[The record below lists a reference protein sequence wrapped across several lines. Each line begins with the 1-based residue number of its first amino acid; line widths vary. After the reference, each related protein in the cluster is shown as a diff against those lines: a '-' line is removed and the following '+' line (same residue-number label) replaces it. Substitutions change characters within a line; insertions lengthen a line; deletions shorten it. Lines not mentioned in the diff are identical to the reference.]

1 MSGIVIGLVALLLLV
16 VVGAVIYFAMQEEK
30 AEPEII
36 APVVPTVPIVDDD
49 AEDEEEDTSD
59 FDIVNGWIYD
69 NEYNYMIKLKEDK
82 SGLQYGSFNDESLD
96 QGAKWSFEP
105 DDDSFYIVSGGKY
118 LKISGDDVQVVGTKT
133 STAKLNIKAV
143 DDGYKISDR
152 KEKNWFKMDGANLI
166 AVDDESKASVFSI
179 EASQYYIKGYESEKE
194 SSESTLRGSLTKHRV
209 SCDNGVLSGFKFLKD
224 GSGTK
229 YRYKYDCTQGGAASG
244 ELLEKTVLTEGNLV
258 EFTDLTNEDSFGV
271 SCGDVGALANF
282 RVLPGTD
289 NKASYEYTCRD
300 IGVSGEPELV
310 ETGFQDFTIES
321 GASIVDGLANI
332 DALTC
337 NDGSV
342 LTGFNYVQDG
352 TDGGYKLSG
361 ICKKLSA

>member
-36 APVVPTVPIVDDD
+36 APVVPTVPITDDD
-49 AEDEEEDTSD
+49 AEDEEEDMD
-59 FDIVNGWIYD
+59 GFDIVNGWIYD

-82 SGLQYGSFNDESLD
+82 SGLEYGSFNEEVPD
-96 QGAKWSFEP
+96 QSAKWTFEP
-105 DDDSFYIVSGGKY
+105 DDENFYIVSGGKY

-152 KEKNWFKMDGANLI
+152 KDKNWFKMDGANLV

-209 SCDNGVLSGFKFLKD
+209 SCDNGVLSGFEFMKD
-224 GSGTK
+224 ASGSK
-229 YRYKYDCTQGGAASG
+229 YRYDYECTQGGAASG
-244 ELLEKTVLTEGNLV
+244 ELLEKTVLQEGGLSG
-258 EFTDLTNEDSFGV
+258 FRDLTDKNSFGV
-271 SCGDVGALANF
+271 ACEVGALANF
-282 RVLPGTD
+282 RVLPGTGE
-289 NKASYEYTCRD
+289 NASYEYTCRD
-300 IGVSGEPELV
+300 IGVSDEEPITKSVTQDLTRGENESFSS
-310 ETGFQDFTIES
+310 GFAKL
-321 GASIVDGLANI
+321 GK
-332 DALTC
+332 LTC
-337 NDGSV
+337 DDGSV
-342 LTGFNYVQDG
+342 LTGFDYSEDDNNDNEY
-352 TDGGYKLSG
+352 TLSG

>member
-30 AEPEII
+30 AEPEIV

-49 AEDEEEDTSD
+49 AEDEEEDTGS

-82 SGLQYGSFNDESLD
+82 SGLQYGSFNEEVPD
-96 QGAKWSFEP
+96 QGAKWTFEP
-105 DDDSFYIVSGGKY
+105 DDEDFYIVSDGKY
-118 LKISGDDVQVVGTKT
+118 LKISGDDVQLVGTKT

-179 EASQYYIKGYESEKE
+179 EASQYYIKGYDSENE
-194 SSESTLRGSLTKHRV
+194 SSEASLRGSLTKHRV
-209 SCDNGVLSGFKFLKD
+209 SCDNGVLSGFKFMKD
-224 GSGTK
+224 GTK

-244 ELLEKTVLTEGNLV
+244 ELLEKTVLTEGELV
-258 EFTDLTNEDSFGV
+258 DFDDLTTKDSFGV

-300 IGVSGEPELV
+300 IGVSGEPETV
-310 ETGFQDFTIES
+310 ETSFQDFTIEN
-321 GASIVDGLANI
+321 GVPIVDVLANI

-352 TDGGYKLSG
+352 ENSKYKLSG
-361 ICKKLSA
+361 ICKKLAA

>member
-30 AEPEII
+30 AEPEIV

-49 AEDEEEDTSD
+49 AEDEEEDTGS

-82 SGLQYGSFNDESLD
+82 SGLEYGSFNEEVPD
-96 QGAKWSFEP
+96 QGAKWTFEP
-105 DDDSFYIVSGGKY
+105 DDEDFYIVSDGKY
-118 LKISGDDVQVVGTKT
+118 LKISGDDVQLVGTKT

-152 KEKNWFKMDGANLI
+152 KEKNWFKMDGANLV

-194 SSESTLRGSLTKHRV
+194 SSETSLRGSLTKHRV
-209 SCDNGVLSGFKFLKD
+209 SCDNGVLSGFKFMKD
-224 GSGTK
+224 GTK
-229 YRYKYDCTQGGAASG
+229 YRYDYDCTQGGAASG
-244 ELLEKTVLTEGNLV
+244 ELLEKTVLSEGGLSS
-258 EFTDLTNEDSFGV
+258 FQDLTTKESFGV

-282 RVLPGTD
+282 RVLPGTGES
-289 NKASYEYTCRD
+289 ASYEYTCRD
-300 IGVSGEPELV
+300 VGVSGEPEPV
-310 ETGFQDFTIES
+310 ETVYQDFTTE
-321 GASIVDGLANI
+321 GNASIVDDLANI
-332 DALTC
+332 EALTC

-352 TDGGYKLSG
+352 ENSKYKLSG
-361 ICKKLSA
+361 ICKKLSI

>member
-36 APVVPTVPIVDDD
+36 APVVPTVPITDDD
-49 AEDEEEDTSD
+49 AEDEEGDMD
-59 FDIVNGWIYD
+59 GFDIVNGWIYD

-82 SGLQYGSFNDESLD
+82 SGLEYGSFNEEVPD
-96 QGAKWSFEP
+96 QGAKWTFEP
-105 DDDSFYIVSGGKY
+105 DDENFYIVSGGKY

-133 STAKLNIKAV
+133 SSAKLNIKAV
-143 DDGYKISDR
+143 DDGYKISD
-152 KEKNWFKMDGANLI
+152 KKDKNWFKMEGANLV

-209 SCDNGVLSGFKFLKD
+209 SCDNGVLSGFEFVKD

-229 YRYKYDCTQGGAASG
+229 YRYDYECTQGGAASG
-244 ELLEKTVLTEGNLV
+244 ELLEKTVLPEGGLSD
-258 EFTDLTNEDSFGV
+258 FKDLTVKESFGV
-271 SCGDVGALANF
+271 SCDVGALANF
-282 RVLPGTD
+282 RVLPGNGD
-289 NKASYEYTCRD
+289 SASYEYTCRD
-300 IGVSGEPELV
+300 IGVSGEPEPV
-310 ETGFQDFTIES
+310 ETPFQEFTTEG
-321 GASIVDGLANI
+321 GASIIDDLANI

-352 TDGGYKLSG
+352 ENSKYKLSG
-361 ICKKLSA
+361 ICKKLSI

>member
-30 AEPEII
+30 AEPEIV

-49 AEDEEEDTSD
+49 AEDEEEDTD
-59 FDIVNGWIYD
+59 GFDIVNGWIYD

-82 SGLQYGSFNDESLD
+82 SGLEYGSFNEEVPD
-96 QGAKWSFEP
+96 QSAKWTFEP
-105 DDDSFYIVSGGKY
+105 DDENFYIVSGGKY

-152 KEKNWFKMDGANLI
+152 KDKNWFKMDGANLV

-209 SCDNGVLSGFKFLKD
+209 SCDNGVLSGFEFMKD
-224 GSGTK
+224 GSGSK
-229 YRYKYDCTQGGAASG
+229 YRYDYECTQGGAASG
-244 ELLEKTVLTEGNLV
+244 ELLEKTVLQEGGLSG
-258 EFTDLTNEDSFGV
+258 FTDLTNKASFGV
-271 SCGDVGALANF
+271 TCEVGALANF
-282 RVLPGTD
+282 RVLPGTGE
-289 NKASYEYTCRD
+289 NASYEYTCRD
-300 IGVSGEPELV
+300 IGVSGEPETV
-310 ETGFQDFTIES
+310 ETPFQDFTIES
-321 GASIVDGLANI
+321 GESIVDDLANI

-352 TDGGYKLSG
+352 EDSKYKLSG
-361 ICKKLSA
+361 ICKKLSI

>member
-30 AEPEII
+30 AEPEIVT
-36 APVVPTVPIVDDD
+36 PVVPTVPIVDDD

-152 KEKNWFKMDGANLI
+152 KEKNWFKMDGANLV

-224 GSGTK
+224 GNK
-229 YRYKYDCTQGGAASG
+229 YLYKYDCTQGGAASG
-244 ELLEKTVLTEGNLV
+244 ELLEKTVLTEGELV
-258 EFTDLTNEDSFGV
+258 KFADLTNENSFGV

-300 IGVSGEPELV
+300 IGVSDEDPITKTVTGDLSASGEN
-310 ETGFQDFTIES
+310 ETYSTRFAKLE
-321 GASIVDGLANI
+321 N
-332 DALTC
+332 LTC
-337 NDGSV
+337 DDGRV
-342 LTGFNYVQDG
+342 LSGFNYSEDDNNKNVF
-352 TDGGYKLSG
+352 TLSG

>member
-1 MSGIVIGLVALLLLV
+1 MSGVVIGLVALLLLV

-30 AEPEII
+30 AEPEIV

-49 AEDEEEDTSD
+49 AEDEEEDAGS

-82 SGLQYGSFNDESLD
+82 SGLQYGSFNEEVPD
-96 QGAKWSFEP
+96 QGAKWTFEP
-105 DDDSFYIVSGGKY
+105 DDEDFYIVSDGKY
-118 LKISGDDVQVVGTKT
+118 LKISGDDVQLVGTKT

-179 EASQYYIKGYESEKE
+179 EASQYYIKGYDSENE
-194 SSESTLRGSLTKHRV
+194 SSEASLRGSLTKHRV
-209 SCDNGVLSGFKFLKD
+209 SCDNGVLSGFKFMKD
-224 GSGTK
+224 GTK

-244 ELLEKTVLTEGNLV
+244 ELLEKTVLTEGELV
-258 EFTDLTNEDSFGV
+258 DFADLTTKDSFGV
-271 SCGDVGALANF
+271 SCDVGALANF
-282 RVLPGTD
+282 RVLPGTGES
-289 NKASYEYTCRD
+289 ASYEYTCRD
-300 IGVSGEPELV
+300 IGVSGEPETV
-310 ETGFQDFTIES
+310 ETSFQNFTIEN
-321 GASIVDGLANI
+321 GVPIVDDLANI

-352 TDGGYKLSG
+352 EDGEYKLSG

>member
-30 AEPEII
+30 AEPEIV

-49 AEDEEEDTSD
+49 AEDEEEDTGS

-82 SGLQYGSFNDESLD
+82 SGLQYGSFNEEVPD
-96 QGAKWSFEP
+96 QGAKWTFEP
-105 DDDSFYIVSGGKY
+105 DDEDFYIVSDGKY
-118 LKISGDDVQVVGTKT
+118 LKISGDDVQLVGTKT

-179 EASQYYIKGYESEKE
+179 EASQYYIKGYDSENE
-194 SSESTLRGSLTKHRV
+194 SSEASLRGSLTKHRV
-209 SCDNGVLSGFKFLKD
+209 SCDNGVLSGFKFMKD
-224 GSGTK
+224 GTK

-244 ELLEKTVLTEGNLV
+244 ELLEKTVLTEGELV
-258 EFTDLTNEDSFGV
+258 DFADLTTKDSFGV

-300 IGVSGEPELV
+300 IGVSGEPETV
-310 ETGFQDFTIES
+310 ETSFQDFTIVN
-321 GASIVDGLANI
+321 GVPIVDVLANI

-352 TDGGYKLSG
+352 ANSKYKLSG